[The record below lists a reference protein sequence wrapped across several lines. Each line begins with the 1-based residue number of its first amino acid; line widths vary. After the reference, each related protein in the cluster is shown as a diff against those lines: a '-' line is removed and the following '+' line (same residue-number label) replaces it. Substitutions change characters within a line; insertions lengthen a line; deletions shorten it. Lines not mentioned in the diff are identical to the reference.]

1 MMQQI
6 MTDHGAAAGEV
17 TACVN
22 GTGIEADGR
31 DVVKIIQFEDMVV
44 AREKKSDV
52 VTRSKFILSDDN
64 PHTTCRHPGLV
75 RVD

>member
-52 VTRSKFILSDDN
+52 VT
-64 PHTTCRHPGLV
+64 
-75 RVD
+75 